1 MLEGG
6 EMVENGQKCAKKQE
20 NMRRKIKGKAR
31 WMNGYGEKPEPR
43 IIINIQNTTG
53 FSNQQLF
60 F

>member
-1 MLEGG
+1 
-6 EMVENGQKCAKKQE
+6 MVENGQKCAKKQE